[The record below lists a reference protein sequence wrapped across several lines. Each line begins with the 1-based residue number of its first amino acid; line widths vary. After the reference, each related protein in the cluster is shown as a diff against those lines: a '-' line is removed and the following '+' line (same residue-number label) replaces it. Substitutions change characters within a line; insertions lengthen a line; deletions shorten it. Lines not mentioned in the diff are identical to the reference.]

1 MAQYYLLHNS
11 GSFNLQ
17 LSTVGIGAILE
28 LSFQLSFVGFAHK
41 DSLQANRSI
50 IRCVHFNLHIVGVEL
65 LEISSITNSEV
76 TEKVITIYHVVP
88 NHLSAHMLKRTFSR
102 QWKSRNYEMATG

>member
-1 MAQYYLLHNS
+1 MVQYYLLHNS

-17 LSTVGIGAILE
+17 LSTVGIGY
-28 LSFQLSFVGFAHK
+28 K

-50 IRCVHFNLHIVGVEL
+50 IRCVHLNLHIVGAEL

-102 QWKSRNYEMATG
+102 Q